1 MKFLVATICAL
12 FFATLNVHAQAY
24 TDSNLAKLT
33 PLPNVVSL
41 RLDSSKTT
49 LNKLMKADT
58 PNVVLFFS
66 PDCDHCQEEISN
78 IRDHI
83 DTMKDI
89 NFILVTNR
97 PPFMIKPF
105 VKEYKLGKIKNFTF
119 LSDYGNSL
127 TRHFGFS
134 SNPSMFIYN
143 KQGKCVAGY
152 NSAMVPISIII
163 NKSKII
169 TAQN

>member
-1 MKFLVATICAL
+1 MKFILTLAL
-12 FFATLNVHAQAY
+12 FCAFATRAFSQAY
-24 TDSNLAKLT
+24 TDSNLQKLNN
-33 PLPNVVSL
+33 LPNAVSL

-49 LNKLMKADT
+49 LAKLFKKDT
-58 PNVVLFFS
+58 ANVVLFFS

-83 DTMKDI
+83 DTLKDI

-97 PPFMIKPF
+97 PPSMIKPF

-119 LSDYGNSL
+119 LSDYGNTL
-127 TRHFGFS
+127 TRYFGFS

-163 NKSKII
+163 NKSKLI
-169 TAQN
+169 ND